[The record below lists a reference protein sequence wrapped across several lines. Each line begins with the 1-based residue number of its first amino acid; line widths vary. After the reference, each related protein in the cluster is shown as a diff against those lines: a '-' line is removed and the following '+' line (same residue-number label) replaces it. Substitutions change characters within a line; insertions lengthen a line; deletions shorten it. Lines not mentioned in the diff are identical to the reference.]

1 MGWLRTKLRAR
12 KEVRPSR
19 HGRST
24 APKSGPFGP
33 NRSAD
38 ASVMKRPV
46 SPGDQLAGDLAH
58 GIVTEDVD
66 GAVLRLQ
73 RPLRGRPQGWLG
85 AP

>member
-1 MGWLRTKLRAR
+1 MAADEVAGAEGSEAKSPRTIH
-12 KEVRPSR
+12 RPK
-19 HGRST
+19 T
-24 APKSGPFGP
+24 GPFGP